1 MKMATIHQ
9 KIIELLFIAIMKIA
23 AMAKKLMELLLIP
36 NCRDNIYA
44 IAVAVA
50 AHHMNV
56 TNSLLV

>member
-1 MKMATIHQ
+1 
-9 KIIELLFIAIMKIA
+9 
-23 AMAKKLMELLLIP
+23 LIP

-56 TNSLLV
+56 TNSLLVWMIILQHL